1 MAASSGLARNRPPG
15 WLLWGALLVVYIV
28 WGSTYLAIA
37 LVVETMP
44 PLLAAGARFSVAG
57 VILAGV
63 LLLRSGP
70 ARLRISRSQLGGAA
84 FVGAALLMLGNG
96 GVSIGEQ
103 TVPSGLAAL
112 IIGVVPLVVLVLRRL
127 AGETLSVAGVG
138 GVVLGFVGL
147 GVLVIPRG
155 IDGTT
160 DVVGMLLLIAASVS
174 WATGSFFSRRL
185 SLPRDPLVSTA
196 YQLLLGGLF
205 LLLAGLAIGEWTQ
218 VGEGGF
224 SDASVWALIYLVF
237 FGSLLAYTAYT
248 WLLQNAPISKV
259 ATYAYVNPVVAVMLG
274 AVVLNERLDLAM
286 IAAAVMIVT
295 SVAFIARTES
305 RPAVR
310 DVTLDS
316 APVRAS
322 RRSTG
327 LVARGR
333 GMGRSLRRRD

>member
-1 MAASSGLARNRPPG
+1 MAASSGRARSTPPG
-15 WLLWGALLVVYIV
+15 WLIWAALLVVYIV

-37 LVVETMP
+37 LVVDSMP
-44 PLLAAGARFSVAG
+44 PLSAAGARFFAVGLIMAG
-57 VILAGV
+57 ALA
-63 LLLRSGP
+63 LRSGP
-70 ARLRISRSQLGGAA
+70 SRMRISRPELGGAA

-96 GVSIGEQ
+96 GVSMGEQ

-127 AGETLSVAGVG
+127 AGEKLSVIGVG
-138 GVVLGFVGL
+138 GVVLGFIGL

-160 DVVGMLLLIAASVS
+160 DIVGMALLVMASTF

-185 SLPRDPLVSTA
+185 SLPADLLVSTA
-196 YQLLLGGLF
+196 YQLLLGGSF
-205 LLLAGLAIGEWTQ
+205 LLMAGLAIGEWPQ
-218 VGEGGF
+218 VVEGGF
-224 SDASVWALIYLVF
+224 TDASIWSFIYLII

-259 ATYAYVNPVVAVMLG
+259 ATYAYVNPVVAVVLG
-274 AVVLNERLDLAM
+274 ALVLDEQLDVAM
-286 IAAAVMIVT
+286 ILGAVMIVA

-305 RPAVR
+305 GPAAR

-322 RRSTG
+322 RSTRFVG
-327 LVARGR
+327 RRGV
-333 GMGRSLRRRD
+333 GRSFRRRD

>member
-1 MAASSGLARNRPPG
+1 MAASSGRARSTPPG
-15 WLLWGALLVVYIV
+15 WLIWAALLVVYIV

-37 LVVETMP
+37 LVVDSMP
-44 PLLAAGARFSVAG
+44 PLLAAGARFSAAG
-57 VILAGV
+57 LIMAGALA
-63 LLLRSGP
+63 LRSGP
-70 ARLRISRSQLGGAA
+70 SRMRISRPELGGAA

-96 GVSIGEQ
+96 GVSMGEQ

-127 AGETLSVAGVG
+127 AGEKLSVIGVG
-138 GVVLGFVGL
+138 GVVLGFIGL

-160 DVVGMLLLIAASVS
+160 DIVGMALLVMASTF

-185 SLPRDPLVSTA
+185 SLPADLLVSTA
-196 YQLLLGGLF
+196 YQLLLGGSF
-205 LLLAGLAIGEWTQ
+205 LLMAGLAIGEWPQ
-218 VGEGGF
+218 VVEGGF
-224 SDASVWALIYLVF
+224 TDASIWSFIYLII

-259 ATYAYVNPVVAVMLG
+259 ATYAYVNPVVAVVLG
-274 AVVLNERLDLAM
+274 ALVLDEQLDVAM
-286 IAAAVMIVT
+286 ILGAVMIVA

-305 RPAVR
+305 GPAAR

-322 RRSTG
+322 RSTRFVG
-327 LVARGR
+327 RRGV
-333 GMGRSLRRRD
+333 GRSFRRRD

>member
-1 MAASSGLARNRPPG
+1 MAASSGHARSTPPG
-15 WLLWGALLVVYIV
+15 WLIWAALLVVYIV

-37 LVVETMP
+37 LVVDSMP
-44 PLLAAGARFSVAG
+44 PLLAAGARFFAAG
-57 VILAGV
+57 LIMAGALA
-63 LLLRSGP
+63 LRSGP
-70 ARLRISRSQLGGAA
+70 SRMRISRPELGGAA

-96 GVSIGEQ
+96 GVSMGEQ

-127 AGETLSVAGVG
+127 AGEKLSVIGVG
-138 GVVLGFVGL
+138 GVVLGFIGL

-160 DVVGMLLLIAASVS
+160 DIVGMALLVMASTF

-185 SLPRDPLVSTA
+185 SLPADLLVSTA
-196 YQLLLGGLF
+196 YQLLLGGSF
-205 LLLAGLAIGEWTQ
+205 LLMAGLAIGEWPQ
-218 VGEGGF
+218 VVEGGF
-224 SDASVWALIYLVF
+224 TDASIWSFIYLII

-259 ATYAYVNPVVAVMLG
+259 ATYAYVNPVVAVVLG
-274 AVVLNERLDLAM
+274 ALVLDEQLDVAM
-286 IAAAVMIVT
+286 ILGAVMIVA

-305 RPAVR
+305 GPAAR

-322 RRSTG
+322 RSTRFVG
-327 LVARGR
+327 RRGV
-333 GMGRSLRRRD
+333 GRSFRRRD

>member
-1 MAASSGLARNRPPG
+1 LIWA
-15 WLLWGALLVVYIV
+15 ALLVVYIV

-37 LVVETMP
+37 LVVDSMP
-44 PLLAAGARFSVAG
+44 PLLAAGARFFAAG
-57 VILAGV
+57 LIMAGALA
-63 LLLRSGP
+63 LRSGP
-70 ARLRISRSQLGGAA
+70 SRMRISRPELGGAA

-96 GVSIGEQ
+96 GVSMGEQ

-127 AGETLSVAGVG
+127 AGEKLSVIGVG
-138 GVVLGFVGL
+138 GVVLGFIGL

-160 DVVGMLLLIAASVS
+160 DIVGMALLVMASTF

-185 SLPRDPLVSTA
+185 SLPADLLVSTA
-196 YQLLLGGLF
+196 YQLLLGGSF
-205 LLLAGLAIGEWTQ
+205 LLMAGLAIGEWPQ
-218 VGEGGF
+218 VVEGGF
-224 SDASVWALIYLVF
+224 TDASIWSFIYLII

-259 ATYAYVNPVVAVMLG
+259 ATYAYVNPVVAVVLG
-274 AVVLNERLDLAM
+274 ALVLDEQLDVAM
-286 IAAAVMIVT
+286 ILGAVMIVA

-305 RPAVR
+305 GPAAR

-322 RRSTG
+322 RSTRFVG
-327 LVARGR
+327 RRGV
-333 GMGRSLRRRD
+333 GRSFRRRD

>member
-1 MAASSGLARNRPPG
+1 MAASPGHARSTPPG
-15 WLLWGALLVVYIV
+15 WLVWAALLVVYIV

-37 LVVETMP
+37 VVVDSMP
-44 PLLAAGARFSVAG
+44 PLFAAGARFLVAG
-57 VILAGV
+57 LIMAGV
-63 LLLRSGP
+63 LALRSGP
-70 ARLRISRSQLGGAA
+70 GRLRINRSQLGGVA

-96 GVSIGEQ
+96 GVSMGEQ

-127 AGETLSVAGVG
+127 AGEKLSLAGVG
-138 GVVLGFVGL
+138 GVVLGFLGL

-160 DVVGMLLLIAASVS
+160 DVVGMALLILASTS

-196 YQLLLGGLF
+196 YQLLLGGSF
-205 LLLAGLAIGEWTQ
+205 LLAAGLAIGEWPQ
-218 VGEGGF
+218 VMAGGF
-224 SDASVWALIYLVF
+224 TDASIWALIYLIF

-248 WLLQNAPISKV
+248 WLLQNAPISQV
-259 ATYAYVNPVVAVMLG
+259 ATYAYVNPVVALALG
-274 AVVLNERLDLAM
+274 YFVLNERLDLAM
-286 IAAAVMIVT
+286 IAGAVMIVT

-322 RRSTG
+322 RRSTRLLG
-327 LVARGR
+327 GR
-333 GMGRSLRRRD
+333 ALGRSLRRRE

>member
-1 MAASSGLARNRPPG
+1 MAASSGHARSTPPG
-15 WLLWGALLVVYIV
+15 WLIWAALLVVYIV

-37 LVVETMP
+37 LVVDSMP
-44 PLLAAGARFSVAG
+44 PLLAAGARFSAAG
-57 VILAGV
+57 LIMAGALA
-63 LLLRSGP
+63 LRSGP
-70 ARLRISRSQLGGAA
+70 SRMRISRPELGGAA

-96 GVSIGEQ
+96 GVSMGEQ

-127 AGETLSVAGVG
+127 AGEKLSVIGVG
-138 GVVLGFVGL
+138 GVVLGFIGL

-160 DVVGMLLLIAASVS
+160 DIVGMALLVMASTF

-185 SLPRDPLVSTA
+185 SLPADLLVSTA
-196 YQLLLGGLF
+196 YQLLLGGSF
-205 LLLAGLAIGEWTQ
+205 LLMAGLAIGEWPQ
-218 VGEGGF
+218 VVEGGF
-224 SDASVWALIYLVF
+224 TDASIWSFIYLII

-259 ATYAYVNPVVAVMLG
+259 ATYAYVNPVVAVVLG
-274 AVVLNERLDLAM
+274 ALVLDEQLDVAM
-286 IAAAVMIVT
+286 ILGAVMIVA

-305 RPAVR
+305 GPAAR

-322 RRSTG
+322 RSTRFVG
-327 LVARGR
+327 RRGV
-333 GMGRSLRRRD
+333 GRSFRRRD

>member
-1 MAASSGLARNRPPG
+1 LIWA
-15 WLLWGALLVVYIV
+15 ALLVVYIV

-37 LVVETMP
+37 LVVDSMP
-44 PLLAAGARFSVAG
+44 PLLAAGARFFAAG
-57 VILAGV
+57 LIMAGALA
-63 LLLRSGP
+63 LRSGP
-70 ARLRISRSQLGGAA
+70 SRMRISRPELGGAA

-96 GVSIGEQ
+96 GVSMGEQ

-127 AGETLSVAGVG
+127 AGEKLSVIGVG
-138 GVVLGFVGL
+138 GVVLGFIGL

-160 DVVGMLLLIAASVS
+160 DIVGMALLVMASTF

-185 SLPRDPLVSTA
+185 SLPADLLVSTA
-196 YQLLLGGLF
+196 YQLLLGGSF
-205 LLLAGLAIGEWTQ
+205 LLMAGLAIGEWPQ
-218 VGEGGF
+218 VVEGGF
-224 SDASVWALIYLVF
+224 TDASIWSFIYLII

-259 ATYAYVNPVVAVMLG
+259 ATYAYVNPVVAVVLG
-274 AVVLNERLDLAM
+274 AVVLNEQLDVAM
-286 IAAAVMIVT
+286 ILGAVMIVA

-305 RPAVR
+305 GPAAR

-322 RRSTG
+322 RSTRFVG
-327 LVARGR
+327 RRGV
-333 GMGRSLRRRD
+333 GRSFRRRD

>member
-1 MAASSGLARNRPPG
+1 MAASSGHARSTPPG
-15 WLLWGALLVVYIV
+15 WLIWAALLVVYIV

-37 LVVETMP
+37 LVVDSMP
-44 PLLAAGARFSVAG
+44 PLLAAGARFFAAG
-57 VILAGV
+57 LIMAGALA
-63 LLLRSGP
+63 LRSGP
-70 ARLRISRSQLGGAA
+70 SRMRISRPELGGAA

-96 GVSIGEQ
+96 GVSMGEQ

-127 AGETLSVAGVG
+127 AGEKLSVIGVG
-138 GVVLGFVGL
+138 GVVLGFIGL

-160 DVVGMLLLIAASVS
+160 DIVGMALLVMASTF

-185 SLPRDPLVSTA
+185 SLPADLLVSTA
-196 YQLLLGGLF
+196 YQLLLGGSF
-205 LLLAGLAIGEWTQ
+205 LLMAGLAIGEWPQ
-218 VGEGGF
+218 VVEGGF
-224 SDASVWALIYLVF
+224 TDASIWSFIYLII

-259 ATYAYVNPVVAVMLG
+259 ATYAYVNPVVAVVLG
-274 AVVLNERLDLAM
+274 AVVLNEQLDVAM
-286 IAAAVMIVT
+286 ILGAVMIVA

-305 RPAVR
+305 GPAAR

-322 RRSTG
+322 RSTRFVG
-327 LVARGR
+327 RRGV
-333 GMGRSLRRRD
+333 GRSFRRRD

>member
-1 MAASSGLARNRPPG
+1 LIWA
-15 WLLWGALLVVYIV
+15 ALLVVYIV

-37 LVVETMP
+37 LVVDSMP
-44 PLLAAGARFSVAG
+44 PLLAAGARFFAAG
-57 VILAGV
+57 LIMAGALA
-63 LLLRSGP
+63 LRSGP
-70 ARLRISRSQLGGAA
+70 SRMRISRPELGGAA

-96 GVSIGEQ
+96 GVSMGEQ

-127 AGETLSVAGVG
+127 AGERLSVIGVG
-138 GVVLGFVGL
+138 GVVLGFIGL

-160 DVVGMLLLIAASVS
+160 DIVGMALLVMASTF

-185 SLPRDPLVSTA
+185 SLPADLLVSTA
-196 YQLLLGGLF
+196 YQLLLGGSF
-205 LLLAGLAIGEWTQ
+205 LLMAGLAIGEWPQ
-218 VGEGGF
+218 VVEGGF
-224 SDASVWALIYLVF
+224 TDASIWSFIYLIV

-259 ATYAYVNPVVAVMLG
+259 ATYAYVNPVVAVVLG
-274 AVVLNERLDLAM
+274 ALVLDEQLDVAM
-286 IAAAVMIVT
+286 ILGAVMIVA

-305 RPAVR
+305 GPAAR

-316 APVRAS
+316 APVPAS
-322 RRSTG
+322 RSTRFVG
-327 LVARGR
+327 RRGV
-333 GMGRSLRRRD
+333 GRSFRRRD

>member
-1 MAASSGLARNRPPG
+1 MAASSGHARSTPPG
-15 WLLWGALLVVYIV
+15 WLIWAALLVVYIV

-37 LVVETMP
+37 LVVDSMP
-44 PLLAAGARFSVAG
+44 PLLAAGARFFAAG
-57 VILAGV
+57 LIMAGALA
-63 LLLRSGP
+63 LRSGP
-70 ARLRISRSQLGGAA
+70 SRMRISRPELGGAA

-96 GVSIGEQ
+96 GVSMGEQ

-127 AGETLSVAGVG
+127 AGEKLSVIGVG
-138 GVVLGFVGL
+138 GVVLGFIGL

-160 DVVGMLLLIAASVS
+160 DIVGMALLVMASTF
-174 WATGSFFSRRL
+174 WATGSFLSRRL
-185 SLPRDPLVSTA
+185 SLPADLLVSTA
-196 YQLLLGGLF
+196 YQLLLGGSF
-205 LLLAGLAIGEWTQ
+205 LLMAGLAIGEWPQ
-218 VGEGGF
+218 VVEGGF
-224 SDASVWALIYLVF
+224 TDASIWSFIYLII

-259 ATYAYVNPVVAVMLG
+259 ATYAYVNPVVAVVLG
-274 AVVLNERLDLAM
+274 ALVLDEQLDVAM
-286 IAAAVMIVT
+286 ILGAVMIVA

-305 RPAVR
+305 GPAAR

-322 RRSTG
+322 RSTRFVG
-327 LVARGR
+327 RRGV
-333 GMGRSLRRRD
+333 GRSFRRRD

>member
-1 MAASSGLARNRPPG
+1 LIWA
-15 WLLWGALLVVYIV
+15 ALLVVYIV

-37 LVVETMP
+37 LVVDSMP
-44 PLLAAGARFSVAG
+44 PLLAAGARFFAAG
-57 VILAGV
+57 LIMAGALA
-63 LLLRSGP
+63 LRSGP
-70 ARLRISRSQLGGAA
+70 SRMRISRPELGGAA

-96 GVSIGEQ
+96 GVSMGEQ

-127 AGETLSVAGVG
+127 AGEKLSVIGVG
-138 GVVLGFVGL
+138 GVVLGFIGL

-160 DVVGMLLLIAASVS
+160 DIVGMALLVMASTF

-185 SLPRDPLVSTA
+185 SLPADLLVSTA
-196 YQLLLGGLF
+196 YQLLLGGSF
-205 LLLAGLAIGEWTQ
+205 LLMAGLAIGEWPQ
-218 VGEGGF
+218 VVEGGF
-224 SDASVWALIYLVF
+224 TDASIWSFIYLII

-259 ATYAYVNPVVAVMLG
+259 ATYAYVNPVVAVVLG
-274 AVVLNERLDLAM
+274 ALVLNEQLDVAM
-286 IAAAVMIVT
+286 ILGAVMIVA

-305 RPAVR
+305 GPAAR

-322 RRSTG
+322 RSTRFVG
-327 LVARGR
+327 RRGV
-333 GMGRSLRRRD
+333 GRSFRRRD

>member
-1 MAASSGLARNRPPG
+1 MAASSGHARSTPPG
-15 WLLWGALLVVYIV
+15 WLIWAALLVVYIV

-37 LVVETMP
+37 LVVDSMP
-44 PLLAAGARFSVAG
+44 PLLAAGARFFAAG
-57 VILAGV
+57 LIMAGALA
-63 LLLRSGP
+63 LRSGP
-70 ARLRISRSQLGGAA
+70 SRMRISRPELGGAA

-96 GVSIGEQ
+96 GVSMGEQ

-127 AGETLSVAGVG
+127 AGERLSVIGVG
-138 GVVLGFVGL
+138 GVVLGFIGL

-160 DVVGMLLLIAASVS
+160 DIVGMALLVMASTF

-185 SLPRDPLVSTA
+185 SLPADLLVSTA
-196 YQLLLGGLF
+196 YQLLLGGSF
-205 LLLAGLAIGEWTQ
+205 LLMAGLAIGEWPQ
-218 VGEGGF
+218 VVEGGF
-224 SDASVWALIYLVF
+224 TDASIWSFIYLIV

-259 ATYAYVNPVVAVMLG
+259 ATYAYVNPVVAVVLG
-274 AVVLNERLDLAM
+274 AVVLDEQLDVAM
-286 IAAAVMIVT
+286 ILGAVMIVA

-305 RPAVR
+305 GPAAR

-316 APVRAS
+316 APVPAS
-322 RRSTG
+322 RSTRFVG
-327 LVARGR
+327 RRGV
-333 GMGRSLRRRD
+333 GRSLRRRD

>member
-1 MAASSGLARNRPPG
+1 MAASSGHSRSTPPG
-15 WLLWGALLVVYIV
+15 WLIWAALLVVYIV

-37 LVVETMP
+37 LVVDSMP
-44 PLLAAGARFSVAG
+44 PLFAAGARFFVAG
-57 VILAGV
+57 LIMAGALA
-63 LLLRSGP
+63 LRSGP
-70 ARLRISRSQLGGAA
+70 SRMRISRPELGGAA

-96 GVSIGEQ
+96 GVSMGEQ

-127 AGETLSVAGVG
+127 AGEKLSVIGVG
-138 GVVLGFVGL
+138 GVVLGFIGL

-160 DVVGMLLLIAASVS
+160 DIVGMALLVMASTF

-185 SLPRDPLVSTA
+185 SLPADLLVSTA
-196 YQLLLGGLF
+196 YQLLLGGSF
-205 LLLAGLAIGEWTQ
+205 LLMAGLAIGEWPQ
-218 VGEGGF
+218 VVEGGF
-224 SDASVWALIYLVF
+224 TDASIWSFIYLII

-259 ATYAYVNPVVAVMLG
+259 ATYAYVNPVVAVVLG
-274 AVVLNERLDLAM
+274 ALVLDEQLDVAM
-286 IAAAVMIVT
+286 ILGAVMIVA

-305 RPAVR
+305 GPAAR

-322 RRSTG
+322 RSTRF
-327 LVARGR
+327 VVRRGV
-333 GMGRSLRRRD
+333 GRSLRRRD

>member
-1 MAASSGLARNRPPG
+1 LI
-15 WLLWGALLVVYIV
+15 WTALLVVYIV

-37 LVVETMP
+37 LVVDSMP
-44 PLLAAGARFSVAG
+44 PLLAAGARFFAAG
-57 VILAGV
+57 LIMAGALA
-63 LLLRSGP
+63 LRSGP
-70 ARLRISRSQLGGAA
+70 SRMRISRPELGGAA

-96 GVSIGEQ
+96 GVSMGEQ

-127 AGETLSVAGVG
+127 AGERLSVIGVG
-138 GVVLGFVGL
+138 GVVLGFIGL

-160 DVVGMLLLIAASVS
+160 DIVGMALLVMASTF

-185 SLPRDPLVSTA
+185 SLPADLLVSTA
-196 YQLLLGGLF
+196 YQLLLGGSF
-205 LLLAGLAIGEWTQ
+205 LLMAGLAIGEWPQ
-218 VGEGGF
+218 VVEGGF
-224 SDASVWALIYLVF
+224 TDASIWSFIYLIV

-259 ATYAYVNPVVAVMLG
+259 ATYAYVNPVVAVVLG
-274 AVVLNERLDLAM
+274 AVVLDEQLDVAM
-286 IAAAVMIVT
+286 ILGAVMIVA

-305 RPAVR
+305 GPAAR

-316 APVRAS
+316 APVPAS
-322 RRSTG
+322 RSTRFVG
-327 LVARGR
+327 RRGV
-333 GMGRSLRRRD
+333 GRSFRRRD

>member
-1 MAASSGLARNRPPG
+1 LIWA
-15 WLLWGALLVVYIV
+15 ALLVVYIV

-37 LVVETMP
+37 LVVDSMP
-44 PLLAAGARFSVAG
+44 PLLAAGARFFAAG
-57 VILAGV
+57 LIMAGALA
-63 LLLRSGP
+63 LRSGP
-70 ARLRISRSQLGGAA
+70 SRMRISRPELGGAA

-96 GVSIGEQ
+96 GVSMGEQ

-127 AGETLSVAGVG
+127 AGERLSVIGVG
-138 GVVLGFVGL
+138 GVVLGFIGL

-160 DVVGMLLLIAASVS
+160 DIVGMALLVMASTF

-185 SLPRDPLVSTA
+185 SLPADLLVSTA
-196 YQLLLGGLF
+196 YQLLLGGSF
-205 LLLAGLAIGEWTQ
+205 LLMAGLAIGEWPQ
-218 VGEGGF
+218 VVEGGF
-224 SDASVWALIYLVF
+224 TDASIWSFIYLIV

-259 ATYAYVNPVVAVMLG
+259 ATYAYVNPVVAVVLG
-274 AVVLNERLDLAM
+274 AVVLDEQLDVAM
-286 IAAAVMIVT
+286 ILGAVMIVA

-305 RPAVR
+305 GPAAR

-316 APVRAS
+316 APVPAS
-322 RRSTG
+322 RSTRFVG
-327 LVARGR
+327 RRGV
-333 GMGRSLRRRD
+333 GRSLRRRD

>member
-1 MAASSGLARNRPPG
+1 MAASSGHARSTPPG
-15 WLLWGALLVVYIV
+15 WLIWAALLVVYIV

-37 LVVETMP
+37 LVVDSMP
-44 PLLAAGARFSVAG
+44 PLLAAGARFFAAG
-57 VILAGV
+57 LIMAGALA
-63 LLLRSGP
+63 LRSGP
-70 ARLRISRSQLGGAA
+70 SRMRISRPELGGAA

-96 GVSIGEQ
+96 GVSMGEQ

-127 AGETLSVAGVG
+127 AGERLSVIGVG
-138 GVVLGFVGL
+138 GVVLGFIGL

-160 DVVGMLLLIAASVS
+160 DIVGMALLVMASTF

-185 SLPRDPLVSTA
+185 SLPADLLVSTA
-196 YQLLLGGLF
+196 YQLLLGGSF
-205 LLLAGLAIGEWTQ
+205 LLMAGLAIGEWPQ
-218 VGEGGF
+218 VVEGGF
-224 SDASVWALIYLVF
+224 TDASIWSFIYLIV

-259 ATYAYVNPVVAVMLG
+259 ATYAYVNPVVAVVLG
-274 AVVLNERLDLAM
+274 AVVLDEQLDVAM
-286 IAAAVMIVT
+286 ILGAVMIVA

-305 RPAVR
+305 GPAAR

-316 APVRAS
+316 APVPAS
-322 RRSTG
+322 RSTRFVG
-327 LVARGR
+327 RRGV
-333 GMGRSLRRRD
+333 GRSFRRRD

>member
-1 MAASSGLARNRPPG
+1 MAASSGRARSTPPG
-15 WLLWGALLVVYIV
+15 WLIWAALLVVYIV

-37 LVVETMP
+37 LVVDSMP
-44 PLLAAGARFSVAG
+44 PLLAAGARFFAAG
-57 VILAGV
+57 LIMAGALA
-63 LLLRSGP
+63 LRSGP
-70 ARLRISRSQLGGAA
+70 SRMRISRPELGGAA

-96 GVSIGEQ
+96 GVSMGEQ

-127 AGETLSVAGVG
+127 AGEKLSVIGVG
-138 GVVLGFVGL
+138 GVVLGFIGL

-160 DVVGMLLLIAASVS
+160 DIVGMALLVMASTF

-185 SLPRDPLVSTA
+185 SLPADLLVSTA
-196 YQLLLGGLF
+196 YQLLLGGSF
-205 LLLAGLAIGEWTQ
+205 LLMAGLAIGEWPQ
-218 VGEGGF
+218 VVEGGF
-224 SDASVWALIYLVF
+224 TDASIWSFIYLII

-259 ATYAYVNPVVAVMLG
+259 ATYAYVNPVVAVVLG
-274 AVVLNERLDLAM
+274 AVVLNEQLDVAM
-286 IAAAVMIVT
+286 ILGAVMIVA

-305 RPAVR
+305 GPAAR

-322 RRSTG
+322 RSTRFVG
-327 LVARGR
+327 RRGV
-333 GMGRSLRRRD
+333 GRSFRRRD

>member
-1 MAASSGLARNRPPG
+1 LIWA
-15 WLLWGALLVVYIV
+15 ALLVVYIV

-37 LVVETMP
+37 LVVDSMP
-44 PLLAAGARFSVAG
+44 PLSAAGARFFAAG
-57 VILAGV
+57 LIMAGALA
-63 LLLRSGP
+63 LRSGP
-70 ARLRISRSQLGGAA
+70 SRMRISRPELGGAA

-96 GVSIGEQ
+96 GVSMGEQ

-127 AGETLSVAGVG
+127 AGEKLSVIGVG
-138 GVVLGFVGL
+138 GVVLGFIGL

-160 DVVGMLLLIAASVS
+160 DIVGMALLVMASTF

-185 SLPRDPLVSTA
+185 SLPADLLVSTA
-196 YQLLLGGLF
+196 YQLLLGGSF
-205 LLLAGLAIGEWTQ
+205 LLMAGLAIGEWPQ
-218 VGEGGF
+218 VVEGGF
-224 SDASVWALIYLVF
+224 TDASIWSFIYLII

-259 ATYAYVNPVVAVMLG
+259 ATYAYVNPVVAVVLG
-274 AVVLNERLDLAM
+274 ALVLDEQLDVAM
-286 IAAAVMIVT
+286 ILGAVMIVA

-305 RPAVR
+305 GPAAR

-322 RRSTG
+322 RSTRFVG
-327 LVARGR
+327 RRGV
-333 GMGRSLRRRD
+333 GRSFRRRD

>member
-1 MAASSGLARNRPPG
+1 MAASSGHARSTPPG
-15 WLLWGALLVVYIV
+15 WLIWAALLVVYIV

-37 LVVETMP
+37 LVVDSMP
-44 PLLAAGARFSVAG
+44 PLSAAGARFFAAG
-57 VILAGV
+57 LIMAGA
-63 LLLRSGP
+63 LTLRSGP
-70 ARLRISRSQLGGAA
+70 SRMRISRPELGGAA

-96 GVSIGEQ
+96 GVSMGEQ

-127 AGETLSVAGVG
+127 AGEKLSVIGVG
-138 GVVLGFVGL
+138 GVVLGFIGL

-160 DVVGMLLLIAASVS
+160 DIVGMALLVMASTF

-185 SLPRDPLVSTA
+185 SLPADLLVSTA
-196 YQLLLGGLF
+196 YQLLLGGSF
-205 LLLAGLAIGEWTQ
+205 LLMAGLAIGEWPQ
-218 VGEGGF
+218 VVEGGF
-224 SDASVWALIYLVF
+224 TDASIWSFIYLII

-259 ATYAYVNPVVAVMLG
+259 ATYAYVNPVVAVVLG
-274 AVVLNERLDLAM
+274 ALVLDEQLDVAM
-286 IAAAVMIVT
+286 ILGAVMIVA

-305 RPAVR
+305 GPAAR

-322 RRSTG
+322 RSTRFVG
-327 LVARGR
+327 RRGV
-333 GMGRSLRRRD
+333 GRSFRRRD